1 MSKKFLKSAFF
12 IIISVFIISC
22 KTLPHENLRK
32 NFLSENEELQWQKIS
47 EDFSIIDM
55 RNSKNAETF
64 LEFFSV
70 KNTSKEN
77 PSFFL
82 VKLNLE
88 NPSLKINIFPN
99 EKQEI
104 YTTLNVKKIAKKN
117 SAKIAFNTT
126 PFQIQNKLN
135 LNSKA
140 KPVGIIY
147 ANKKTI
153 SEPVEKYSALIFFK
167 EQNGYS
173 AEIIKNQNEIPKN
186 IDSAAGGFF
195 QILDEYKTIPYKE
208 FFDTRTSIGISPNK
222 KILFILAGK
231 KLSYDNCAKLLKLCG
246 AETAM
251 EFDGGS
257 STHLVIQGKSIIK
270 DFFHRNVPAL
280 ITFEF

>member
-22 KTLPHENLRK
+22 KTLPHENLK
-32 NFLSENEELQWQKIS
+32 KTFLSENEELQWQKIS

-55 RNSKNAETF
+55 RNPKNAETF

-70 KNTSKEN
+70 KNISKEN
-77 PSFFL
+77 PTFFL

-126 PFQIQNKLN
+126 PFQLQNKLN

-186 IDSAAGGFF
+186 IDSAAG
-195 QILDEYKTIPYKE
+195 
-208 FFDTRTSIGISPNK
+208 
-222 KILFILAGK
+222 
-231 KLSYDNCAKLLKLCG
+231 
-246 AETAM
+246 
-251 EFDGGS
+251 
-257 STHLVIQGKSIIK
+257 
-270 DFFHRNVPAL
+270 
-280 ITFEF
+280 